1 MDSNV
6 AHGGAT
12 TINPAQ
18 TTTVAKVDTAF
29 ATMTAVKADTRD
41 VITIGVTAAMVVVMI
56 IVVVVSTVT
65 TIAVKADTHDV
76 ITIGVT
82 AVMVVVMTTEVV

>member
-1 MDSNV
+1 MIRVVVDSNV

-18 TTTVAKVDTAF
+18 TTTVAKVDTAV
-29 ATMTAVKADTRD
+29 ATMTAVKTDTRD
-41 VITIGVTAAMVVVMI
+41 AITIGVTAAMVVVMI

-65 TIAVKADTHDV
+65 M
-76 ITIGVT
+76 IGVT
-82 AVMVVVMTTEVV
+82 ADTRDAHCYG